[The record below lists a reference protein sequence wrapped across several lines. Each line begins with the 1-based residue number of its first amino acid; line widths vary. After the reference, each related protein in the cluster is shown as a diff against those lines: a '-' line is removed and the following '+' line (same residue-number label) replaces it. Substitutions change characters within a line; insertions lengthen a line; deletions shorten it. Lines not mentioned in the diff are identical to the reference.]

1 MKAVKGNKEYII
13 EESQK
18 KSHIDAGYDVYSD
31 SGEHIAYG
39 RGKTVPYGDHMK
51 AIKEIETLREKI
63 SELEVKLA
71 EYQSASEKKVTKKA
85 SE

>member
-18 KSHIDAGYDVYSD
+18 KSYINAGYDVYSD

-39 RGKTVPYGDHMK
+39 RGKTVPYDDYAN
-51 AIKEIETLREKI
+51 AIKEIEMLRTQI
-63 SELEVKLA
+63 SELNEKLSR
-71 EYQSASEKKVTKKA
+71 YHTPIEKKGVKKA